1 MIEVKSVTKRF
12 GRITAVDDISFD
24 VRKGEIL
31 GFLGPNGA
39 GKTTTMRILT
49 CFIPPTEG
57 TVSVAGHDIFKEPL
71 QIKRKI
77 GYLPETPPIYPE
89 MTVIEYLNFV
99 ARIKGLSGSRRIK
112 QVEKVFET
120 CAITD
125 VRDQLAGRLSKG
137 YRQRVGLAQA
147 LVHDPEILILDEP
160 TAGLDPKQIIE
171 TRELIKGLAGQHTII
186 LSTHILPEVSMTC
199 ERVVIINRGRV
210 VAEDT
215 PEALT
220 LRLQGTQVLS
230 ITVDGP
236 EESVRGLIGAQS
248 GVAKVE
254 VEVQS
259 GKNGARTYRIE
270 TTEGQDIRRELA
282 ARIVE
287 QGYGL
292 LELKQSSLSL
302 EDIYLQLT
310 TSEETVAEDREGETD
325 SSEATR
331 QGASEPPSQ
340 QTDVEQVTSPHEG
353 T

>member
-1 MIEVKSVTKRF
+1 
-12 GRITAVDDISFD
+12 
-24 VRKGEIL
+24 
-31 GFLGPNGA
+31 
-39 GKTTTMRILT
+39 
-49 CFIPPTEG
+49 
-57 TVSVAGHDIFKEPL
+57 
-71 QIKRKI
+71 
-77 GYLPETPPIYPE
+77 